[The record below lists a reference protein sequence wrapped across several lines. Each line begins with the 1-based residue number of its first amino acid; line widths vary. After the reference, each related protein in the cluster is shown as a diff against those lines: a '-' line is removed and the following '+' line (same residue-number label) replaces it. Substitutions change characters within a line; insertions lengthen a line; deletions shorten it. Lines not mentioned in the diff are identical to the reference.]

1 VWKLLKVGDVDVER
15 TKELFIKKCETKGI
29 TFRDA
34 EQFFPEDIIK
44 TLEAFLRIGLT
55 RLSSEPTPSLK
66 QMIDE
71 MRINLTAMFA

>member
-1 VWKLLKVGDVDVER
+1 GAIDVKK

-29 TFRDA
+29 TFRDV
-34 EQFFPEDIIK
+34 EQFFPEDITK

-66 QMIDE
+66 QMIEE
-71 MRINLTAMFA
+71 MRISLTAMFA